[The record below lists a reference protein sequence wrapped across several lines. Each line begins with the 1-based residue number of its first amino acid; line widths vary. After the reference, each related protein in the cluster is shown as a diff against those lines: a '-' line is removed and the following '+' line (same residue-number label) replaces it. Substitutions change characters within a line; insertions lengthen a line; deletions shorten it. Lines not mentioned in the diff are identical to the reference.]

1 MSGIWCSKLNNDLLN
16 IGGRTSHVSL
26 LQINTQLYSYVFVSF
41 QSGSNAYGYAY
52 GRSRSG
58 SHQNYY
64 RSRSEADNDTRL
76 KNLVR
81 DIRTSLNNTRN
92 FWIKLPY
99 DVCRDNNEKNGG
111 KRNQWSSS
119 SSSRG
124 TRYSQN
130 GNCWNGNDAGRYTKA
145 LVSDGLLMQER
156 NPEVHVD
163 VNRPDIFINEQILAL
178 KLITRKLES
187 AHKGQNVEW
196 PASTENCK
204 FFFPAFLFSLT
215 MNF

>member
-1 MSGIWCSKLNNDLLN
+1 MICWIHTKNVVVITTAYYRLIS
-16 IGGRTSHVSL
+16 
-26 LQINTQLYSYVFVSF
+26 FF
-41 QSGSNAYGYAY
+41 QSTSYGYAY
-52 GRSRSG
+52 GRGRSG

-64 RSRSEADNDTRL
+64 RSRNEAENDTRL

-99 DVCRDNNEKNGG
+99 DVCRDNQEKNG
-111 KRNQWSSS
+111 RNQWS
-119 SSSRG
+119 
-124 TRYSQN
+124 RYSNQN

-163 VNRPDIFINEQILAL
+163 VNRPDININEQILAL

-196 PASTENCK
+196 PASTDNCK
-204 FFFPAFLFSLT
+204 FAMSYFSERSEVEIVLFLKGFLFLT
-215 MNF
+215 LKLLKENLMSCEVRK

>member
-1 MSGIWCSKLNNDLLN
+1 M
-16 IGGRTSHVSL
+16 
-26 LQINTQLYSYVFVSF
+26 

-64 RSRSEADNDTRL
+64 RSRSEAENDTRL

-111 KRNQWSSS
+111 NRNQWSSGN
-119 SSSRG
+119 SRG

-130 GNCWNGNDAGRYTKA
+130 GNCWNGKDAGRYTKA

-163 VNRPDIFINEQILAL
+163 VNRPDIYINEQILSL

-196 PASTENCK
+196 PTSTENCK
-204 FFFPAFLFSLT
+204 FFSWLSFFYFPDHELLIENLMSCEVKK
-215 MNF
+215 